1 MEISLFTLVEQGV
14 GYLIGIAGLSVLIRT
29 QNWIQILEQVCSWQK
44 QTLMTFTLLCSFM
57 YIPFG
62 VGMILIHNEWTMS
75 SGVIVTILSWI
86 IFLKSLIFLFFP
98 EKVEFIKLLINR
110 GDKFLYWFFKSVGA
124 LYIGLG
130 LWILCPYWF

>member
-29 QNWIQILEQVCSWQK
+29 QNWIQILEQVCSWTQK
-44 QTLMTFTLLCSFM
+44 TLMTFTLLCSFM

-98 EKVEFIKLLINR
+98 EKVEFMKLLMNR
-110 GDKFLYWFFKSVGA
+110 GEKFLYWFFKSVGV
-124 LYIGLG
+124 LYIVVG
-130 LWILCPYWF
+130 LWILYPYWF